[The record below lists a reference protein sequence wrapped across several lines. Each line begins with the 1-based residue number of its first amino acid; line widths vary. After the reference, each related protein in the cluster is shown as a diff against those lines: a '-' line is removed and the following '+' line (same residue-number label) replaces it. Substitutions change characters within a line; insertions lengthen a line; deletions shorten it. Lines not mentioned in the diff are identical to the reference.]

1 VKQTPLKRTKP
12 MKRGKATAR
21 SRLKK
26 KKPAHGFPEEVRVAA
41 RLRSDGICEAGSSVC
56 NGKAVHFHHRKLRA
70 HKDHTLV
77 NCLHVCRGC
86 HIFFHDQEPGTA
98 YMMGWLVH
106 SWQEP
111 RDHLPMKGDRW
122 NEHHRSQR

>member
-1 VKQTPLKRTKP
+1 

-41 RLRSDGICEAGSSVC
+41 RQRSGGICEVGSSAC
-56 NGKAVHFHHRKLRA
+56 NGKATHLHHRKLRRF
-70 HKDHTLV
+70 KDHTLV
-77 NCLHVCRGC
+77 NALDSCRAC
-86 HIFFHDQEPGTA
+86 HELIHSEPQMA